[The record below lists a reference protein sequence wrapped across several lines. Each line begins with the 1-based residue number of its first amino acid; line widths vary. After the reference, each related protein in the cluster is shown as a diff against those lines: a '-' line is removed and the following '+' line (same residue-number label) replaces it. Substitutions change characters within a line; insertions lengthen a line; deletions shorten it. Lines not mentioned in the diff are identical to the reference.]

1 MPTPAARPDALRGRV
16 FRGSTAV
23 RRGLLT
29 AKQLRSS
36 AWVRLRQDVY
46 ADAALEVTHRLL
58 VSAVGLALPAG
69 AGFTGLSA
77 AVLWGVPDVAGPG
90 DPVEVVLPGGARWH
104 PGAGVRVHRAA
115 GAVRLEEV
123 GRWRC
128 TGRGDTAVGLVR
140 RGSEEDAVV
149 LLDRLLAAGMV
160 RLDDVRDAVA
170 DLPRGRGTAQAR
182 RVAALAAEFAESPQE
197 TRLRLVVVRAGLPAP
212 VPQFRVFDDEGF
224 VARVD
229 LAYPELRIAI
239 EYDGHWHAER
249 RAFLDDRRRLNR
261 LVAAGW
267 VVLHVTSDDLRRPER
282 LLARI
287 RALRAQRLVE
297 INAR

>member
-1 MPTPAARPDALRGRV
+1 MPVPAARPDALRGRV
-16 FRGSTAV
+16 FRGSDVV

-29 AKQLRSS
+29 PKQLRSS
-36 AWVRLRQDVY
+36 AWRRLRQDVY

-58 VSAVGLALPAG
+58 ISAVGLALPEG

-77 AVLWGVPDVAGPG
+77 AVLRGVPDIADPL
-90 DPVEVVLPGGARWH
+90 DPVEVVVPGGGRWH
-104 PGAGVRVHRAA
+104 PGVGVRVHRTT
-115 GAVRLEEV
+115 GSVRLERV
-123 GRWRC
+123 GRWWC
-128 TGRGDTAVGLVR
+128 TGGVATAVELIR
-140 RGSEEDAVV
+140 RGSEDDAVV
-149 LLDRLLAAGMV
+149 LLDRLLAGGMV

-170 DLPRGRGTAQAR
+170 DLPRSRGSAQAR

-197 TRLRLVVVRAGLPAP
+197 TRLRLVLVRAGLPTP

-239 EYDGHWHAER
+239 EYDGLWHAER

-267 VVLHVTSDDLRRPER
+267 VVLHVTVEDLRHPER
-282 LLARI
+282 LDARV
-287 RALRAQRLVE
+287 RALREAQLRKKD
-297 INAR
+297 AR